1 MMTTTTR
8 DAPHAALL
16 DQISAALR
24 QNADT
29 IGYTLV
35 SRINA
40 ADHAPQVMLTGLRSR
55 PWHSTSF
62 TGQGHQVVLDTAQ
75 AGVSAATLG
84 ALTSQLA
91 MTVVNLEMAT
101 SAQTVVEASISE
113 IATRIDTN
121 SGIVHGHAVID
132 LLALD
137 E

>member
-1 MMTTTTR
+1 MAATTC

-24 QNADT
+24 QNADSL
-29 IGYTLV
+29 GCKLV

-40 ADHAPQVMLTGLRSR
+40 ADHAPQVMLTCLRSR
-55 PWHSTSF
+55 PWHSASF
-62 TGQGHQVVLDTAQ
+62 TGQGHQIMLDTAQ
-75 AGVSAATLG
+75 TGVSAAALG

-91 MTVVNLEMAT
+91 ITVANLEMTT
-101 SAQTVVEASISE
+101 SAQTIVETSICE
-113 IATRIDTN
+113 IVTRIDAS